1 MTARKVLVADNEIHI
16 VQVVAVKFRNNGFE
30 VITSDNAREAFEL
43 ACRQKPDVIVTDL
56 QMPGISSLELIE
68 NLRNHPATA
77 DIPVVL
83 LTARDF
89 TVEDEQMSDLKI
101 SVCLAKPFS
110 PRELLQTVN
119 EVLKQHATA

>member
-1 MTARKVLVADNEIHI
+1 MTARKILVADNEIHI
-16 VQVVAVKFRNNGFE
+16 VQVVAIKFRNNGFE

-56 QMPGISSLELIE
+56 QMPGTSSLELIE
-68 NLRNHPATA
+68 NLRQDPATA

-89 TVEDEQMSDLKI
+89 TIEDEQISDLKI
-101 SVCLAKPFS
+101 SVCLPKPFS

-119 EVLKQHATA
+119 EVLKQCATA

>member
-1 MTARKVLVADNEIHI
+1 MTARKILVADNEIHI
-16 VQVVAVKFRNNGFE
+16 VQVVAIKFRNNGFE

-56 QMPGISSLELIE
+56 QMPGTSSLELIE
-68 NLRNHPATA
+68 NLRKHPATA

-89 TVEDEQMSDLKI
+89 TVEDQQISDLKI
-101 SVCLAKPFS
+101 SVCLPKPFS

-119 EVLKQHATA
+119 EVLKQRATA

>member
-1 MTARKVLVADNEIHI
+1 MTARKILVADNEIHI
-16 VQVVAVKFRNNGFE
+16 VQVVAIKFRNNGFE
-30 VITSDNAREAFEL
+30 VITSDNAGEAFEL

-56 QMPGISSLELIE
+56 QMPGTSSLELIE
-68 NLRNHPATA
+68 NLRKHPATA

-89 TVEDEQMSDLKI
+89 TVEDQQISDLKI
-101 SVCLAKPFS
+101 SVCLPKPFS

-119 EVLKQHATA
+119 EVLKQRATA

>member
-1 MTARKVLVADNEIHI
+1 MTARKILVADNEIHI
-16 VQVVAVKFRNNGFE
+16 VQVVAIKFRNNGFE

-56 QMPGISSLELIE
+56 QMPGTSSLEFIE
-68 NLRNHPATA
+68 NLRKHPATA

-89 TVEDEQMSDLKI
+89 TVEDQQISDLKI
-101 SVCLAKPFS
+101 SVCLPKPFS

-119 EVLKQHATA
+119 EVLEQRATA

>member
-16 VQVVAVKFRNNGFE
+16 VQVVAIKFRNNGFE
-30 VITSDNAREAFEL
+30 VFTSDNAGEAFEL
-43 ACRQKPDVIVTDL
+43 ACREKPDVIVTDL

-68 NLRNHPATA
+68 NLRKEPATA

-89 TVEDEQMSDLKI
+89 TIEDEQISDLKI
-101 SVCLAKPFS
+101 SDCLAKPFS
-110 PRELLQTVN
+110 PRELLQRVN
-119 EVLKQHATA
+119 EVLRQRATA

>member
-1 MTARKVLVADNEIHI
+1 MTARKILVADNEIHI
-16 VQVVAVKFRNNGFE
+16 VQVVAIKFRNNGFE

-56 QMPGISSLELIE
+56 QMSGTSSLEFIE
-68 NLRNHPATA
+68 NLRKHPATA

-89 TVEDEQMSDLKI
+89 TVEDQQISDLKI
-101 SVCLAKPFS
+101 SVCLPKPFS

-119 EVLKQHATA
+119 EVLKQRATA

>member
-16 VQVVAVKFRNNGFE
+16 VQVVAIKFRNNGFE
-30 VITSDNAREAFEL
+30 VIISDNAREAFEL

-56 QMPGISSLELIE
+56 QMPGTSSLELIE

-89 TVEDEQMSDLKI
+89 TIEDEQMSDLKI

-119 EVLKQHATA
+119 EVLKQRATA

>member
-1 MTARKVLVADNEIHI
+1 MTARKILVADNEIHI
-16 VQVVAVKFRNNGFE
+16 VQVVAIKFRNNGFE

-56 QMPGISSLELIE
+56 QMPGTSSLELIE
-68 NLRNHPATA
+68 NLRQDPATA

-101 SVCLAKPFS
+101 SVCLPKPFS

-119 EVLKQHATA
+119 EVLEQRTTA

>member
-16 VQVVAVKFRNNGFE
+16 VQVVAIKFRNNGFE

-68 NLRNHPATA
+68 NLRDHPATA

-89 TVEDEQMSDLKI
+89 TIEDEQMSDLRI
-101 SVCLAKPFS
+101 SVCLPKPFS

-119 EVLKQHATA
+119 EVLKLRATA

>member
-16 VQVVAVKFRNNGFE
+16 VQVVAIKFRNNGFE

-56 QMPGISSLELIE
+56 QMPGTSSLELVE

-83 LTARDF
+83 LTARNF

-101 SVCLAKPFS
+101 SVCLPKPFS

-119 EVLKQHATA
+119 EVLKQRATA

>member
-1 MTARKVLVADNEIHI
+1 MTARKILVADNEIHI
-16 VQVVAVKFRNNGFE
+16 VQVVAIKFRNNGFE

-56 QMPGISSLELIE
+56 QMSGTSSLELIE
-68 NLRNHPATA
+68 NLRKHPATA

-89 TVEDEQMSDLKI
+89 TVEDQQISDLKI
-101 SVCLAKPFS
+101 SVCLPKPFS

-119 EVLKQHATA
+119 EVLKQRATA

>member
-1 MTARKVLVADNEIHI
+1 MTARKILVADNEIHI
-16 VQVVAVKFRNNGFE
+16 VQVVAIKFRNNGFE

-43 ACRQKPDVIVTDL
+43 ACREKPDVIVTDI
-56 QMPGISSLELIE
+56 QMPGASSLELIK
-68 NLRNHPATA
+68 NIRRDPATS

-89 TVEDEQMSDLKI
+89 TVEDEQISELKI
-101 SVCLAKPFS
+101 SVCLSKPFS

-119 EVLKQHATA
+119 EVLKQNATA

>member
-1 MTARKVLVADNEIHI
+1 MTARKILVADNEIHI
-16 VQVVAVKFRNNGFE
+16 VQVVAIKFRNNGFE
-30 VITSDNAREAFEL
+30 VITSDNAGEAFEL

-56 QMPGISSLELIE
+56 QMPGTSSLELIE
-68 NLRNHPATA
+68 NLRKHPATA

-89 TVEDEQMSDLKI
+89 TVEDQQISDLKI
-101 SVCLAKPFS
+101 SVCLPKPFS

-119 EVLKQHATA
+119 EVLKQCATA

>member
-1 MTARKVLVADNEIHI
+1 MTARKILVADNEIHI
-16 VQVVAVKFRNNGFE
+16 VQVVAIKFRNNGFE

-56 QMPGISSLELIE
+56 QMPGSSSLELIK
-68 NLRNHPATA
+68 NLRTHPATA

-89 TVEDEQMSDLKI
+89 TVEDEQISDLKI
-101 SVCLAKPFS
+101 SVCLPKPFS

-119 EVLKQHATA
+119 EVLKQRASA

>member
-16 VQVVAVKFRNNGFE
+16 VQVVAIKFRNNGFE

-89 TVEDEQMSDLKI
+89 TIEDEQISDLRI
-101 SVCLAKPFS
+101 SVCLPKPFS

-119 EVLKQHATA
+119 EVLKQRASA

>member
-1 MTARKVLVADNEIHI
+1 MTARKILVADNEIHI
-16 VQVVAVKFRNNGFE
+16 VQVVAIKFRNNGFE

-56 QMPGISSLELIE
+56 QMPGTSSLELIE

-89 TVEDEQMSDLKI
+89 TVEDQQICDLKI
-101 SVCLAKPFS
+101 SVCLPKPFS
-110 PRELLQTVN
+110 PREFLQSGN
-119 EVLKQHATA
+119 EVLKQRATA